1 MRSMITNIE
10 ERLKVES
17 DFMEKQNK
25 ERWETQK
32 NLGLVN
38 WIIDEETGLVSALS
52 LGSKVRLPS
61 S

>member
-38 WIIDEETGLVSALS
+38 WIIDWETGLVSAVS

>member
-1 MRSMITNIE
+1 MITNIE

>member
-1 MRSMITNIE
+1 MITNIE

-38 WIIDEETGLVSALS
+38 WIIDEETGLVSAVS

>member
-1 MRSMITNIE
+1 MITNIE

-17 DFMEKQNK
+17 DFMEKENI

-38 WIIDEETGLVSALS
+38 WIIDEETGLVSAVS